1 MPNIYEQRFWDEL
14 DAMMWDGVAEVLI
27 TTLLFGVES
36 GTDSLSPAAQ
46 SQIDF
51 DNINKGVMEYAK
63 KYRYEW
69 IKGITNVSRES
80 TQKTIADWI
89 QSGSPLS
96 ALEAAL
102 DPIYGPNR
110 AARIAATETTRV
122 FAEGNREV
130 WESTGLVEEM
140 IWMTAEDDRVCEICG
155 PLDGVSIGIG
165 DIDAIPP
172 AHVNCRCWVKP
183 VVSEQ
188 AFADQLDEIF
198 Q

>member
-1 MPNIYEQRFWDEL
+1 MASIYEQRFWDEL
-14 DAMMWDGVAEVLI
+14 DALMWDGMAELLI
-27 TTLLFGVES
+27 ATLLFGVES
-36 GTDSLSPAAQ
+36 GTDNLPPNAQ
-46 SQIDF
+46 QTVNF
-51 DNINKGVMEYAK
+51 DDINKNVMDYAK

-102 DPIYGPNR
+102 EPIYGEAR

-122 FAEGNREV
+122 FAEGNREA

-140 IWMTAEDDRVCEICG
+140 EWATAEDDLVCEICG
-155 PLDGVSIGIG
+155 PLNGTLIGIG
-165 DIDAIPP
+165 DIDALPP
-172 AHVNCRCWVKP
+172 AHPSCRCRIQP
-183 VVSEQ
+183 VLSE
-188 AFADQLDEIF
+188 ANFENQLDQILS
-198 Q
+198 